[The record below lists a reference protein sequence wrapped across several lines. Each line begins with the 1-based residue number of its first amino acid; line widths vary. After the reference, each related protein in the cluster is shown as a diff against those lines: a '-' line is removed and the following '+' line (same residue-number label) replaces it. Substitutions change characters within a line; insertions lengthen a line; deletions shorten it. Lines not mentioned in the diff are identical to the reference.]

1 VTVTLHLV
9 ALALYGMTT
18 ALVLA
23 PFVFGRAAPRVL
35 TIALP
40 CAGAAFHVVAISQL
54 TPLGLGPAL
63 SMIAFCLVLLQLASE
78 RLLRGSAVSFFASP
92 LATGLVG
99 LAILSGL
106 TPDAAMSGEFARSAW
121 FVLHVVLSALGI
133 ALMVLAFIAAA
144 LYLLQFREL
153 KSRRFGQVFQLFPPL
168 ERLDRLNR
176 FALVAGFPALT
187 IGVLL
192 ALGYGAQFSSGSG
205 AGGMGAI
212 GGAGL
217 HAAKA
222 QIVWGIFTWVVLG
235 WAVWVRVVRHW
246 AGRRA
251 ALASIAGF
259 GAVLLVYV
267 ALKLAQPGA
276 ERFL

>member
-1 VTVTLHLV
+1 MIVTLHLI
-9 ALALYGMTT
+9 ALALYGLAT
-18 ALVLA
+18 AFVLA
-23 PFVFGRAAPRVL
+23 PFLGARAVPRAL

-40 CAGAAFHVVAISQL
+40 CAGAAVHVIAISQL
-54 TPLGLGPAL
+54 TPVGLGPAL
-63 SMIAFCLVLLQLASE
+63 SMLAFCLVLLQLVSE
-78 RLLRGSAVSFFASP
+78 RLLRGSAVSFFAGP

-106 TPDAAMSGEFARSAW
+106 SPGAEIGGSGTQSAW
-121 FVLHVVLSALGI
+121 FILHVVLSALGL
-133 ALMVLAFIAAA
+133 ALMALAFIAAA

-153 KSRRFGQVFQLFPPL
+153 KSRRFGQIFQLFPPL
-168 ERLDRLNR
+168 ERLDQLNR
-176 FALVAGFPALT
+176 FALVAGFPSLT
-187 IGVLL
+187 VGVLL
-192 ALGYGAQFSSGSG
+192 ALGYGAQFSG
-205 AGGMGAI
+205 
-212 GGAGL
+212 GL

-235 WAVWVRVVRHW
+235 WAVWVRVVRRW

-267 ALKLAQPGA
+267 ALKLTQPGA

>member
-1 VTVTLHLV
+1 MIITLHLV
-9 ALALYGMTT
+9 ALVFYGLAT

-23 PFVFGRAAPRVL
+23 PFVGLRTAPRAL
-35 TIALP
+35 AIALP
-40 CAGAAFHVVAISQL
+40 CAGAAVHVVAVSQL
-54 TPLGLGPAL
+54 SLIGLGPAL
-63 SMIAFCLVLLQLASE
+63 SILALCLVLLQLASE
-78 RLLRGSAVSFFASP
+78 RLVRGAAVAFFTGP

-106 TPDAAMSGEFARSAW
+106 TPGVEAAAARNTW
-121 FVLHVVLSALGI
+121 FILHVALSVLGLALL
-133 ALMVLAFIAAA
+133 ALAFIAAA

-153 KSRRFGQVFQLFPPL
+153 KARRFGQVFQLFPPL
-168 ERLDRLNR
+168 ERLDQLNR
-176 FALVAGFPALT
+176 VALVAGFPALT
-187 IGVLL
+187 LGVLL
-192 ALGYGAQFSSGSG
+192 ALGYGAQFSG
-205 AGGMGAI
+205 
-212 GGAGL
+212 GL
-217 HAAKA
+217 HVAKA

-259 GAVLLVYV
+259 CAVLLVYV
-267 ALKLAQPGA
+267 ALKLTQPGA

>member
-1 VTVTLHLV
+1 VIVTLHLI
-9 ALALYGMTT
+9 ALALYGLAT

-23 PFVFGRAAPRVL
+23 PFLGGRPAPRAL

-40 CAGAAFHVVAISQL
+40 CAGAAFHVIAIAQL
-54 TPLGLGPAL
+54 TPIGLGPAL
-63 SMIAFCLVLLQLASE
+63 SMLAFCLVLLQLVSE
-78 RLLRGSAVSFFASP
+78 RLLRGSAVSFFAGP

-99 LAILSGL
+99 LAVLSGL
-106 TPDAAMSGEFARSAW
+106 TPGNQVGGSGTQSAW
-121 FVLHVVLSALGI
+121 FILHVVLSALGL
-133 ALMVLAFIAAA
+133 ALMALAFIAAA

-168 ERLDRLNR
+168 ERLDQLNR

-192 ALGYGAQFSSGSG
+192 ALGYGAQFSG
-205 AGGMGAI
+205 
-212 GGAGL
+212 GL

-222 QIVWGIFTWVVLG
+222 QIVWGLFTWVVLG
-235 WAVWVRVVRHW
+235 WAVWVRVVRRW

-267 ALKLAQPGA
+267 ALKLVQPGA
-276 ERFL
+276 GRFL

>member
-1 VTVTLHLV
+1 MILTLHLV
-9 ALALYGMTT
+9 ALALYGLAT
-18 ALVLA
+18 ALALA
-23 PFVFGRAAPRVL
+23 PFMGFRGAPRAL

-40 CAGAAFHVVAISQL
+40 CAGAAVQVVAISQL
-54 TPLGLGPAL
+54 TPVGLGPAL
-63 SMIAFCLVLLQLASE
+63 SMLALCLVLLQLASE
-78 RLLRGSAVSFFASP
+78 RLLRGSAVSFFTSP

-106 TPDAAMSGEFARSAW
+106 APGAEAAVAPSAW
-121 FVLHVVLSALGI
+121 FVLHVALSALGL
-133 ALMVLAFIAAA
+133 ALMALAFIAAA

-153 KSRRFGQVFQLFPPL
+153 KARRFGQVFQLFPPL
-168 ERLDRLNR
+168 ERLDQLNR

-187 IGVLL
+187 LGVVL
-192 ALGYGAQFSSGSG
+192 ALGYGAQV
-205 AGGMGAI
+205 AG
-212 GGAGL
+212 GL

-259 GAVLLVYV
+259 SAVLLVYV
-267 ALKLAQPGA
+267 ALKLTQPGA

>member
-1 VTVTLHLV
+1 VIVTLHLI
-9 ALALYGMTT
+9 ALALYGLAT

-23 PFVFGRAAPRVL
+23 PFMGLRPAPRAAA
-35 TIALP
+35 IALP
-40 CAGAAFHVVAISQL
+40 CAGAAVHVVAISQL
-54 TPLGLGPAL
+54 SLIGLGPAL
-63 SMIAFCLVLLQLASE
+63 SMLALCLVLLQLASE
-78 RLLRGSAVSFFASP
+78 RVLRGSAVSFVAGP

-106 TPDAAMSGEFARSAW
+106 TPSAEAAAARNTW
-121 FVLHVVLSALGI
+121 FVLHVALSVLGLALL
-133 ALMVLAFIAAA
+133 ALAFIAAA

-153 KSRRFGQVFQLFPPL
+153 KARRFGQVFQLFPPL
-168 ERLDRLNR
+168 ERLDQLNR
-176 FALVAGFPALT
+176 FALVAGFPTLT
-187 IGVLL
+187 LGVLL
-192 ALGYGAQFSSGSG
+192 ALGYGAQFSG
-205 AGGMGAI
+205 
-212 GGAGL
+212 GL
-217 HAAKA
+217 HVAKA
-222 QIVWGIFTWVVLG
+222 QIVWGIFTWVVLA

-267 ALKLAQPGA
+267 ALKLTQPGA

>member
-1 VTVTLHLV
+1 VIVTLHLV
-9 ALALYGMTT
+9 ALALYGLAT
-18 ALVLA
+18 AFVLA
-23 PFVFGRAAPRVL
+23 PFMGGRAAPRVL

-54 TPLGLGPAL
+54 TPVGLGPAL
-63 SMIAFCLVLLQLASE
+63 SMLAFCLVLLQLASE
-78 RLLRGSAVSFFASP
+78 RLLRGSAVSFFAAP

-99 LAILSGL
+99 LALLSGL
-106 TPDAAMSGEFARSAW
+106 APGAEAAARNVW
-121 FVLHVVLSALGI
+121 FVLHVALSALGL
-133 ALMVLAFIAAA
+133 ALMALAFIAAA

-153 KSRRFGQVFQLFPPL
+153 KARRFGQVFQLFPPL

-176 FALVAGFPALT
+176 FALVLGFPALT
-187 IGVLL
+187 LGVVL
-192 ALGYGAQFSSGSG
+192 ALGYGAQFSG
-205 AGGMGAI
+205 
-212 GGAGL
+212 GL

-222 QIVWGIFTWVVLG
+222 QLVWGIFTWVVLG

-267 ALKLAQPGA
+267 ALKLTQPGA

>member
-1 VTVTLHLV
+1 MIVTFHLI
-9 ALALYGMTT
+9 ALALYGLAT
-18 ALVLA
+18 AFVLA
-23 PFVFGRAAPRVL
+23 PFVFGRAAPRVF

-40 CAGAAFHVVAISQL
+40 CAGAAFHVIGISRL
-54 TPLGLGPAL
+54 TPIGLGPAL
-63 SMIAFCLVLLQLASE
+63 SMLAFCLVLLQLASE

-106 TPDAAMSGEFARSAW
+106 TPDSVAGGEVARSAW
-121 FVLHVVLSALGI
+121 FVLHVVLSALGV
-133 ALMVLAFIAAA
+133 ALMALAFIAAA

-192 ALGYGAQFSSGSG
+192 ALGYGAQFS
-205 AGGMGAI
+205 GGG
-212 GGAGL
+212 GL

-246 AGRRA
+246 AGKRA

-259 GAVLLVYV
+259 SAVLLVYV
-267 ALKLAQPGA
+267 ALKLTQPGA
-276 ERFL
+276 GRFL